1 MSHSERQLEY
11 IEHLKSTRKLESE
24 KSDAKNN
31 SNGNIA
37 SENPVLKS
45 VELNKLQKLHKN
57 YSFKP
62 ISEFYPSHNT
72 QAHDKPL
79 MLSDTIQDR
88 LITHT
93 SHYLLIT

>member
-1 MSHSERQLEY
+1 M
-11 IEHLKSTRKLESE
+11 K

-37 SENPVLKS
+37 SENPVLNS
-45 VELNKLQKLHKN
+45 VELNKLQKIHKN
-57 YSFKP
+57 YSFKQNR
-62 ISEFYPSHNT
+62 EFYPSRNT

-79 MLSDTIQDR
+79 MFSDTIQDR

-93 SHYLLIT
+93 HHAIY